1 MSDDM
6 VKFQLNE
13 GQKVFGVK
21 TKSFMTSKEQAEKWQ
36 EIGVGV
42 IIVDPDPF
50 ASLVEDVQDDKSEKV
65 DLVEELLKDDEPK
78 KSIFKTK
85 KGKK

>member
-1 MSDDM
+1 MSEE

-13 GQKVFGVK
+13 GQKVRGIK
-21 TKSFMTSKEQAEKWQ
+21 SKSFMTSKEQAEKWQ
-36 EIGVGV
+36 DIGIGV

-50 ASLVEDVQDDKSEKV
+50 ANLVEDKQKDEPKDI
-65 DLVEELLKDDEPK
+65 DLVDELLKNEPEIK
-78 KSIFKTK
+78 PVKKTK